1 MAQAF
6 LRSENLFMRIQYEL
20 LKTTSKRT
28 CESYIRNS
36 RQIKNSWKISPY
48 IPPTLKNFDVLV
60 EENWTK
66 RYLGHWPKITTIS
79 SHDRVSGWGQSFLPH
94 PPLFPPPPPLQ
105 SVLLIT
111 CGRRVMCHSA
121 LLIQCE
127 RTSKPFPHLLPFALS
142 SCSFI
147 WPFR

>member
-28 CESYIRNS
+28 FESYIRNS
-36 RQIKNSWKISPY
+36 RQTKNSWKISPY

-66 RYLGHWPKITTIS
+66 RYLGH
-79 SHDRVSGWGQSFLPH
+79 
-94 PPLFPPPPPLQ
+94 
-105 SVLLIT
+105 
-111 CGRRVMCHSA
+111 
-121 LLIQCE
+121 
-127 RTSKPFPHLLPFALS
+127 
-142 SCSFI
+142 
-147 WPFR
+147 

>member
-20 LKTTSKRT
+20 LKITSKRT
-28 CESYIRNS
+28 FESYIRNS

-66 RYLGHWPKITTIS
+66 RYLGH
-79 SHDRVSGWGQSFLPH
+79 
-94 PPLFPPPPPLQ
+94 
-105 SVLLIT
+105 
-111 CGRRVMCHSA
+111 
-121 LLIQCE
+121 
-127 RTSKPFPHLLPFALS
+127 
-142 SCSFI
+142 
-147 WPFR
+147 

>member
-79 SHDRVSGWGQSFLPH
+79 SHDRVSGWGQSVVPH
-94 PPLFPPPPPLQ
+94 PTLCTPPPPTERIVDHMWTQ
-105 SVLLIT
+105 SYVSFCVVNSVWKDVKTFSPPSSLCLVLMFFYL
-111 CGRRVMCHSA
+111 A
-121 LLIQCE
+121 
-127 RTSKPFPHLLPFALS
+127 F
-142 SCSFI
+142 
-147 WPFR
+147 

>member
-28 CESYIRNS
+28 FESYIRNL

-66 RYLGHWPKITTIS
+66 RYLGH
-79 SHDRVSGWGQSFLPH
+79 
-94 PPLFPPPPPLQ
+94 
-105 SVLLIT
+105 
-111 CGRRVMCHSA
+111 
-121 LLIQCE
+121 
-127 RTSKPFPHLLPFALS
+127 
-142 SCSFI
+142 
-147 WPFR
+147 